1 VYPCGTVPT
10 ASSLNYAAGVVR
22 ANELV
27 AKLSERGSLC
37 VFTLTDAEILVDI
50 AGHG

>member
-1 VYPCGTVPT
+1 V
-10 ASSLNYAAGVVR
+10 
-22 ANELV
+22 V

-37 VFTLTDAEILVDI
+37 VFTLTDAEIVVDI